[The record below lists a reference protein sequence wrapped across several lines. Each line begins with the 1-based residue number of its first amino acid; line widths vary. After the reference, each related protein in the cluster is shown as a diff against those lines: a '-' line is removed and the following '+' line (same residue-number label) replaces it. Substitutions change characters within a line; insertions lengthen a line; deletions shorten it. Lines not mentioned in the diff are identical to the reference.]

1 MAAGVFEIWFGQVS
15 GRNPHLADL
24 MCRRLKPRRTRQRQL
39 DDGRVFNLLPVWA
52 PDAAVRKT
60 ILVEN
65 PAKLYGF

>member
-1 MAAGVFEIWFGQVS
+1 LFA
-15 GRNPHLADL
+15 
-24 MCRRLKPRRTRQRQL
+24 T
-39 DDGRVFNLLPVWA
+39 WA